1 MGTMMIKLGLTG
13 SIGMGKST
21 TAQIFADKGVP
32 VYDADAVV
40 HQLYQSE
47 AVPLIADA
55 FPEAV
60 IDGQVDRKILSAS
73 VLGKPEQ
80 LKKLE
85 NIVHPLVHAK
95 EQQFLRDAKAKGA
108 KLVVLDIPLLF
119 ETGGTGRVDKI
130 LVVSAPY
137 EIQRERVLSREGMT
151 EEKFQAILARQMPD
165 EVKRAKADF
174 IVDTGQDKDFA
185 RQQVFSILEKLQN
198 TAA

>member
-1 MGTMMIKLGLTG
+1 MIKLGLTG

-21 TAQIFADKGVP
+21 TAQIFADRGVP

-47 AVPLIADA
+47 AVPLIAEA

-73 VLGKPEQ
+73 VLGKPDE

-95 EQQFLRDAKAKGA
+95 EQQFLRDAEAKGA

-119 ETGGTGRVDKI
+119 ETGGTNRVDKI

-137 EIQRERVLSREGMT
+137 EMQRERVLSRENMT
-151 EEKFQAILARQMPD
+151 EKKFQSILARQMPD
-165 EVKRAKADF
+165 AEKRAKADF
-174 IVDTGQDKDFA
+174 IVDTGQDKEFA
-185 RQQVFSILEKLQN
+185 RQQVSEILEKLLN

>member
-1 MGTMMIKLGLTG
+1 MIKLGLTG

-21 TAQIFADKGVP
+21 TAQIFADRGVP

-80 LKKLE
+80 FKKLE

-95 EQQFLRDAKAKGA
+95 EQQFLRDAEAKGA

-119 ETGGTGRVDKI
+119 ETGGTNRVDKI

-137 EIQRERVLSREGMT
+137 EMQRERVLSRENMT
-151 EEKFQAILARQMPD
+151 EEKFQSILARQMPD
-165 EVKRAKADF
+165 AEKRAKADF
-174 IVDTGQDKDFA
+174 IVDTGQDKEFA
-185 RQQVFSILEKLQN
+185 RQQVSEILEKLLN

>member
-1 MGTMMIKLGLTG
+1 MIKLGLTG

-21 TAQIFADKGVP
+21 TAQLFAEKGVP
-32 VYDADAVV
+32 VYDADATV

-47 AVPLIADA
+47 AVPLIAEA

-60 IDGQVDRKILSAS
+60 IDGKIDRKILSAS
-73 VLGKPEQ
+73 VLGKPDE

-85 NIVHPLVHAK
+85 KIVHPLVHAK
-95 EQQFLRDAKAKGA
+95 EQQFLRDAEAKGA

-137 EIQRERVLSREGMT
+137 DIQRQRVLERENMT
-151 EEKFQAILARQMPD
+151 EEKFQSILARQMPD
-165 EVKRAKADF
+165 AEKRAKADF
-174 IVDTGQDKDFA
+174 IVDTGRDKDFA
-185 RQQVFSILEKLQN
+185 RQQVSDILEKLLN
-198 TAA
+198 AAL

>member
-1 MGTMMIKLGLTG
+1 MIRLGLTG

-21 TAQIFADKGVP
+21 TAQIFADKDVP

-47 AVPLIADA
+47 AVPLIAEA

-60 IDGQVDRKILSAS
+60 IDGQIDRKILSAS
-73 VLGKPEQ
+73 VLGKPDE

-95 EQQFLRDAKAKGA
+95 EQQFLCDAETKGA

-119 ETGGTGRVDKI
+119 ETGGTNRVDKI

-137 EIQRERVLSREGMT
+137 EMQRERVLSRENMT
-151 EEKFQAILARQMPD
+151 EEKFQSILARQMPD
-165 EVKRAKADF
+165 AEKRAKADF
-174 IVDTGQDKDFA
+174 IVDTGQDKEFA
-185 RQQVFSILEKLQN
+185 RQQVSEILEKLLN
-198 TAA
+198 TAE

>member
-1 MGTMMIKLGLTG
+1 MIKLGLTG

-21 TAQIFADKGVP
+21 TAQIFADKDVP

-47 AVPLIADA
+47 AVPLIAEA

-73 VLGKPEQ
+73 VLGKPDE

-95 EQQFLRDAKAKGA
+95 EQQFLRDAEAKGA

-119 ETGGTGRVDKI
+119 ETGGTNRVDKI

-137 EIQRERVLSREGMT
+137 EMQRERVLSRENMT
-151 EEKFQAILARQMPD
+151 EKKFQSILARQMPD
-165 EVKRAKADF
+165 AEKRAKADF
-174 IVDTGQDKDFA
+174 IVDTGQDKEFA
-185 RQQVFSILEKLQN
+185 RQQVSEILEKLLN

>member
-1 MGTMMIKLGLTG
+1 MGRLMIKLGLTG

-21 TAQIFADKGVP
+21 TAQIFADKDVP
-32 VYDADAVV
+32 VYDADAIV

-47 AVPLIADA
+47 AVPLIAEA

-73 VLGKPEQ
+73 VLGKPDE

-95 EQQFLRDAKAKGA
+95 EQQFLRDAEAKGA

-119 ETGGTGRVDKI
+119 ETGGTHRVDKI

-137 EIQRERVLSREGMT
+137 EMQRERVLSRENMT
-151 EEKFQAILARQMPD
+151 EEKFQSILARQMPD
-165 EVKRAKADF
+165 AEKRAKADF
-174 IVDTGQDKDFA
+174 IVDTGQDKEFA
-185 RQQVFSILEKLQN
+185 RQQVSEILEKLLN

>member
-1 MGTMMIKLGLTG
+1 MIKLGLTG

-21 TAQIFADKGVP
+21 TAQIFADRGVP

-47 AVPLIADA
+47 AVPLIAEA

-73 VLGKPEQ
+73 VLGKPDE

-95 EQQFLRDAKAKGA
+95 EQQFLRDAEAKGA

-119 ETGGTGRVDKI
+119 ETGGTHRVDKI

-137 EIQRERVLSREGMT
+137 EMQRERVLSRENMT
-151 EEKFQAILARQMPD
+151 EEKFQSILARQMPD
-165 EVKRAKADF
+165 AEKRAKADF
-174 IVDTGQDKDFA
+174 IVDTGQDKEFA
-185 RQQVFSILEKLQN
+185 RQQVSEILEKLLN

>member
-1 MGTMMIKLGLTG
+1 MIKLGLTG

-21 TAQIFADKGVP
+21 TAQIFADKDVP

-47 AVPLIADA
+47 AVPLIAEA

-73 VLGKPEQ
+73 VLGKPDQ

-95 EQQFLRDAKAKGA
+95 EQQFLRDAEAKGA

-119 ETGGTGRVDKI
+119 ETGGTNRVDKI

-137 EIQRERVLSREGMT
+137 EMQRERVLSRENMT
-151 EEKFQAILARQMPD
+151 EEKFQSILARQMPD
-165 EVKRAKADF
+165 AEKRAKADF
-174 IVDTGQDKDFA
+174 IVDTGQDKEFA
-185 RQQVFSILEKLQN
+185 RQQVSEILEKLLN

>member
-1 MGTMMIKLGLTG
+1 MIKLGLTG

-47 AVPLIADA
+47 AVPLIAEA

-95 EQQFLRDAKAKGA
+95 EQQFLRDAEAKGA

-119 ETGGTGRVDKI
+119 ETGGTNRVDQI

-137 EIQRERVLSREGMT
+137 EMQRERVLSRENMT
-151 EEKFQAILARQMPD
+151 EEKFQSILARQMPD
-165 EVKRAKADF
+165 AEKRAKADF
-174 IVDTGQDKDFA
+174 IVDTGQDKEFA
-185 RQQVFSILEKLQN
+185 RQQVSEILEKLLN
-198 TAA
+198 PAA

>member
-1 MGTMMIKLGLTG
+1 MIKLGLTG

-21 TAQIFADKGVP
+21 TAQIFADRGVP

-47 AVPLIADA
+47 AVPLIAEA

-73 VLGKPEQ
+73 VLGKPDE

-95 EQQFLRDAKAKGA
+95 EQQFLRDAEAKGA

-119 ETGGTGRVDKI
+119 ETGGTNRVDKI

-137 EIQRERVLSREGMT
+137 EMQRERVLSRENMT
-151 EEKFQAILARQMPD
+151 EEKFQSILARQMPD
-165 EVKRAKADF
+165 AEKRAKADF
-174 IVDTGQDKDFA
+174 IVDTGQDKEFA
-185 RQQVFSILEKLQN
+185 RQQVSEILEKLLN
-198 TAA
+198 TAL

>member
-1 MGTMMIKLGLTG
+1 MIKLGLTG

-21 TAQIFADKGVP
+21 TAQIFADRGVP

-47 AVPLIADA
+47 AVPLIAEA

-73 VLGKPEQ
+73 VLGKPDQ

-95 EQQFLRDAKAKGA
+95 EQQFLRDAEAKGA

-119 ETGGTGRVDKI
+119 ETGGTNRVDKI

-137 EIQRERVLSREGMT
+137 EMQRERVLSRENMT
-151 EEKFQAILARQMPD
+151 EEKFQSILARQMPD
-165 EVKRAKADF
+165 AEKRAKADF
-174 IVDTGQDKDFA
+174 IVDTGQDKEFA
-185 RQQVFSILEKLQN
+185 RQQVSEILEKLLN

>member
-21 TAQIFADKGVP
+21 TAQIFADKDVP
-32 VYDADAVV
+32 VYDADAIV

-47 AVPLIADA
+47 AVPLIAEA

-73 VLGKPEQ
+73 VLGKPDE

-95 EQQFLRDAKAKGA
+95 EQQFLRDAEAKGA

-137 EIQRERVLSREGMT
+137 EMQRERVLSRENMT
-151 EEKFQAILARQMPD
+151 EEKFQSILARQMPD
-165 EVKRAKADF
+165 AEKRAKADF
-174 IVDTGQDKDFA
+174 IVDTGRDKEFA
-185 RQQVFSILEKLQN
+185 RQQVSEILEKLLN
-198 TAA
+198 TAL

>member
-1 MGTMMIKLGLTG
+1 MGRLMIKLGLTG

-21 TAQIFADKGVP
+21 TAQLFAEKSVP
-32 VYDADAVV
+32 VYDADATV

-47 AVPLIADA
+47 AVPLIAEA

-60 IDGQVDRKILSAS
+60 IDGQIDRKILSAS
-73 VLGKPEQ
+73 VLGKPDE

-85 NIVHPLVHAK
+85 KIVHPLVHAK
-95 EQQFLRDAKAKGA
+95 EQQFLRAAEAKGA

-137 EIQRERVLSREGMT
+137 EIQRQRVLERENMT
-151 EEKFQAILARQMPD
+151 EEKFQSILVRQMPD
-165 EVKRAKADF
+165 AEKRAKADF
-174 IVDTGQDKDFA
+174 IVDTGQDKEFA
-185 RQQVFSILEKLQN
+185 RQQVSEILEKLLN
-198 TAA
+198 TAT

>member
-1 MGTMMIKLGLTG
+1 MGRFMIKLGLTG

-21 TAQIFADKGVP
+21 TAQLFAEKGVP
-32 VYDADAVV
+32 VYDADATV

-47 AVPLIADA
+47 AVPLIVEA
-55 FPEAV
+55 FPEAA
-60 IDGQVDRKILSAS
+60 IGGQIDRKILSAS
-73 VLGKPEQ
+73 VLGKPDQ

-95 EQQFLRDAKAKGA
+95 EQQFLRDAEAKGA

-137 EIQRERVLSREGMT
+137 DIQRQRVLERENMT
-151 EEKFQAILARQMPD
+151 EEKFQSILARQMPD
-165 EVKRAKADF
+165 AEKRAKADF

-185 RQQVFSILEKLQN
+185 RQQVSEILEKLLN
-198 TAA
+198 TAV

>member
-1 MGTMMIKLGLTG
+1 MGRFMIKLGLTG

-21 TAQIFADKGVP
+21 TAQLFAEKGVP
-32 VYDADAVV
+32 VYDADATV

-47 AVPLIADA
+47 AVPLIAEV

-60 IDGQVDRKILSAS
+60 IDGQIDRKILSAS
-73 VLGKPEQ
+73 VLGKPDQ

-95 EQQFLRDAKAKGA
+95 EQQFLRDAEAKGA

-137 EIQRERVLSREGMT
+137 DIQRQRVLERENMT
-151 EEKFQAILARQMPD
+151 EEKFQSILARQMPD
-165 EVKRAKADF
+165 AEKRAKADF

-185 RQQVFSILEKLQN
+185 RQQVSEILEKLLN
-198 TAA
+198 TAV

>member
-1 MGTMMIKLGLTG
+1 MIKLGLTG

-21 TAQIFADKGVP
+21 TAQIFADSGVP

-47 AVPLIADA
+47 AVPLIAEA

-73 VLGKPEQ
+73 VLGKPDE

-95 EQQFLRDAKAKGA
+95 EQQFLRDAEAKGA

-137 EIQRERVLSREGMT
+137 EMQRERVLSRENMT
-151 EEKFQAILARQMPD
+151 EEKFQSILARQMPD
-165 EVKRAKADF
+165 AEKRAKADF
-174 IVDTGQDKDFA
+174 IVDTGQDKEFA
-185 RQQVFSILEKLQN
+185 RQQVSEILEKLLN

>member
-1 MGTMMIKLGLTG
+1 MIRLGLTG

-21 TAQIFADKGVP
+21 TAQIFADRGVP

-40 HQLYQSE
+40 HQLYQGE
-47 AVPLIADA
+47 AVPLIAEA

-60 IDGQVDRKILSAS
+60 IDGQVDRKILSAC
-73 VLGKPEQ
+73 VFGKPDE

-85 NIVHPLVHAK
+85 NIVHPLVRAK
-95 EQQFLRDAKAKGA
+95 EQQFLRDAEAKGEP
-108 KLVVLDIPLLF
+108 LVVLDIPLLF
-119 ETGGTGRVDKI
+119 ETGAMDRVDKI

-165 EVKRAKADF
+165 EQKRAKADF

-185 RQQVFSILEKLQN
+185 RHQVFSILEKLQN

>member
-1 MGTMMIKLGLTG
+1 MGRLMIKLGLTG

-40 HQLYQSE
+40 HELYQSE
-47 AVPLIADA
+47 AVPLIAEA
-55 FPEAV
+55 FPQAV
-60 IDGQVDRKILSAS
+60 INGQIDRKILSAC
-73 VLGKPEQ
+73 VLGKPDQ
-80 LKKLE
+80 LKRLE
-85 NIVHPLVHAK
+85 TIVHPLVHAK
-95 EQQFLRDAKAKGA
+95 EQQFLRDAEAKGA

-137 EIQRERVLSREGMT
+137 EIQRQRVLKRENMT
-151 EEKFQAILARQMPD
+151 EEKFQSILARQMPD
-165 EVKRAKADF
+165 AEKRAKADF

-185 RQQVFSILEKLQN
+185 RQQVSEILEKLLN
-198 TAA
+198 TVS

>member
-1 MGTMMIKLGLTG
+1 MIRLGLTG

-21 TAQIFADKGVP
+21 TAQIFADRGVP

-40 HQLYQSE
+40 HQLYQGE
-47 AVPLIADA
+47 AVPLIAEA

-60 IDGQVDRKILSAS
+60 IDGRVDRKILSAC
-73 VLGKPEQ
+73 VLGKPDE

-85 NIVHPLVHAK
+85 NIVHPLVRAK
-95 EQQFLRDAKAKGA
+95 EQQFLRDAEAKGEP
-108 KLVVLDIPLLF
+108 LVVLDIPLLF
-119 ETGGTGRVDKI
+119 ETGAMDRVDKI

-165 EVKRAKADF
+165 EQKRAKADF

>member
-1 MGTMMIKLGLTG
+1 MIKLGLTG

-21 TAQIFADKGVP
+21 TAQIFADRGVP

-47 AVPLIADA
+47 AVPLIAEA

-60 IDGQVDRKILSAS
+60 IGGQVDRKILSAS
-73 VLGKPEQ
+73 VLGKPDE

-95 EQQFLRDAKAKGA
+95 EQQFLRDAEAKGA

-137 EIQRERVLSREGMT
+137 EMQRERVLSRENMT
-151 EEKFQAILARQMPD
+151 GEKFQSILARQMPD
-165 EVKRAKADF
+165 AEKRAKADF
-174 IVDTGQDKDFA
+174 IVDTGQDKEFA
-185 RQQVFSILEKLQN
+185 RQQVSKILEKLLN
-198 TAA
+198 TAV

>member
-1 MGTMMIKLGLTG
+1 MIRLGLTG

-21 TAQIFADKGVP
+21 TAQIFADRGVP

-40 HQLYQSE
+40 HQLYQGE
-47 AVPLIADA
+47 AVPLIAEA

-60 IDGQVDRKILSAS
+60 KDGHVDRKILSAC
-73 VLGKPEQ
+73 VLGRPDE

-85 NIVHPLVHAK
+85 NIVHPLVRAK
-95 EQQFLRDAKAKGA
+95 EQQFLRDAEAKGEP
-108 KLVVLDIPLLF
+108 LVVLDIPLLF
-119 ETGGTGRVDKI
+119 ETGAMDRVDKI

>member
-1 MGTMMIKLGLTG
+1 MIKLGLTG

-21 TAQIFADKGVP
+21 TAQLFAEKGVP
-32 VYDADAVV
+32 VYDADATV

-47 AVPLIADA
+47 AVPLIAEA

-60 IDGQVDRKILSAS
+60 IDGQIDRKILSAS

-80 LKKLE
+80 LKNLE

-95 EQQFLRDAKAKGA
+95 EQQFLRDAEAKGA

-119 ETGGTGRVDKI
+119 ETGGTNRVDQI

-137 EIQRERVLSREGMT
+137 EMQRERVLSRENMT
-151 EEKFQAILARQMPD
+151 EEKFQSILARQMPD
-165 EVKRAKADF
+165 AEKRAKADF
-174 IVDTGQDKDFA
+174 IVDTGRDKDFA
-185 RQQVFSILEKLQN
+185 RQQVSDILEKLLN
-198 TAA
+198 AVV

>member
-1 MGTMMIKLGLTG
+1 MIKLGLTG

-21 TAQIFADKGVP
+21 TAQLFAEKGVP
-32 VYDADAVV
+32 VYDADATV

-47 AVPLIADA
+47 AVPLIAEA

-60 IDGQVDRKILSAS
+60 IDGQIDRKILSAS
-73 VLGKPEQ
+73 VLGKPDE

-85 NIVHPLVHAK
+85 KIVHPLVHAK
-95 EQQFLRDAKAKGA
+95 EQQFLRYAEAKSA

-137 EIQRERVLSREGMT
+137 DVQRQRVLERENMT
-151 EEKFQAILARQMPD
+151 EEKFQSILARQMPD
-165 EVKRAKADF
+165 AEKRTKADF
-174 IVDTGQDKDFA
+174 IVDTGRDKDFA
-185 RQQVFSILEKLQN
+185 RQQVSDILEKLLN
-198 TAA
+198 AAV

>member
-1 MGTMMIKLGLTG
+1 MIKLGLTG

-32 VYDADAVV
+32 VYDADATV

-47 AVPLIADA
+47 AVPLIAEA

-60 IDGQVDRKILSAS
+60 IDGRIDRKILSAS

-85 NIVHPLVHAK
+85 TIVHPLVHAK
-95 EQQFLRDAKAKGA
+95 EQQFLRDAEAKGA
-108 KLVVLDIPLLF
+108 RLVVLDIPLLF

-137 EIQRERVLSREGMT
+137 EIQRQRVLKRENMT
-151 EEKFQAILARQMPD
+151 EEKFQSILARQMPD
-165 EVKRAKADF
+165 AEKRTKADF
-174 IVDTGQDKDFA
+174 IVDTGQDKNFA
-185 RQQVFSILEKLQN
+185 RQQVSEILEKLQN
-198 TAA
+198 TAL

>member
-1 MGTMMIKLGLTG
+1 MIKLGLTG

-32 VYDADAVV
+32 VYDADATV

-47 AVPLIADA
+47 AVPLIAEA

-60 IDGQVDRKILSAS
+60 IDGQIDRKILSAS
-73 VLGKPEQ
+73 VLGKPDQ

-95 EQQFLRDAKAKGA
+95 EQQFLRAAEAKGA

-119 ETGGTGRVDKI
+119 ETGGTNRVDQI

-137 EIQRERVLSREGMT
+137 EMQRERVLSRENMT
-151 EEKFQAILARQMPD
+151 EEKFQSILARQMPD
-165 EVKRAKADF
+165 AEKRAKADF
-174 IVDTGQDKDFA
+174 IVDTGQDKEFA
-185 RQQVFSILEKLQN
+185 RQQVSEILEKLLN
-198 TAA
+198 PSA

>member
-1 MGTMMIKLGLTG
+1 MIKLGLTG

-21 TAQIFADKGVP
+21 TAQLFAEKGVP
-32 VYDADAVV
+32 VYDADATV

-47 AVPLIADA
+47 AVPLIAEA

-60 IDGQVDRKILSAS
+60 IDGKIDRKILSAS
-73 VLGKPEQ
+73 VLGKPDE

-85 NIVHPLVHAK
+85 KIVHPLVHAK
-95 EQQFLRDAKAKGA
+95 EQQFLRDAEAKGA

-137 EIQRERVLSREGMT
+137 DIQRQRVLERENMT
-151 EEKFQAILARQMPD
+151 EEKFQSILARQMPD
-165 EVKRAKADF
+165 AEKRAKADC
-174 IVDTGQDKDFA
+174 IVDTGRDKDFA
-185 RQQVFSILEKLQN
+185 RQQVSDILEKLLN
-198 TAA
+198 AAL